1 MQNYKK
7 KNIFGEGF
15 NLHPLSSLFA
25 VHCSFCVQPSILKT
39 QKESIKKKLKL
50 HTRSVMCS
58 IAERMKACRELRFLL
73 MRVLSVLTIV
83 LRKSET
89 FTVRLRITYNQYMH
103 HRETETGYHAALCAD
118 KRSSLCKRRR
128 VLKMPSPRMPGNWSV
143 DPCGCPPASASLQ
156 HILQLCAWRVGANAF
171 RTVMDAC
178 VL

>member
-1 MQNYKK
+1 M
-7 KNIFGEGF
+7 
-15 NLHPLSSLFA
+15 
-25 VHCSFCVQPSILKT
+25 
-39 QKESIKKKLKL
+39 

-83 LRKSET
+83 LHKSET

-143 DPCGCPPASASLQ
+143 DPCGCPPAFASLQ

-178 VL
+178 VLWVAAKRFTQLKCHWTSLLSKSAYTYVHETCYMQVVMFK